1 MPALAS
7 GPGFLHPVGFYL
19 DLAHL
24 RYPQTFLSSL
34 SMVVGP
40 MEEVLNQPKC
50 KMTIFFCCAA
60 IAHSFR
66 SFNGKELSRS

>member
-50 KMTIFFCCAA
+50 KMTIFFAVLQLH
-60 IAHSFR
+60 I
-66 SFNGKELSRS
+66 LSEVLTAKN